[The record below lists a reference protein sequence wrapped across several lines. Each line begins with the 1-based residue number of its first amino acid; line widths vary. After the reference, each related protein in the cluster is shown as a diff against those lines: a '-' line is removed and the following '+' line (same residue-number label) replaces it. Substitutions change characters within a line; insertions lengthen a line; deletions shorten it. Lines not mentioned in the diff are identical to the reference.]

1 MRKDNINLGV
11 SPQFYNPSKISED
24 NLDTSSKSI
33 LHQKSAACT
42 VIFDTLGAKAS
53 FRLQAAIRPAFAPK
67 VSKITVHAADF

>member
-33 LHQKSAACT
+33 IHQKSAACT
-42 VIFDTLGAKAS
+42 VIFDTLGAKAG
-53 FRLQAAIRPAFAPK
+53 LIAACSRKLAFAG
-67 VSKITVHAADF
+67 